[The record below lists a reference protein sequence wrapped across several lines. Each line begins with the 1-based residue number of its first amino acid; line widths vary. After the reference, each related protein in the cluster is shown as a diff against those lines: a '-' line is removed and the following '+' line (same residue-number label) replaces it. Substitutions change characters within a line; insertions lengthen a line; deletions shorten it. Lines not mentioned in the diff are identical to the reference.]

1 MNKRRSLPRRMALG
15 LMEHAVWVFPSARGP
30 WATAMQ
36 NELSQIENDLEAL
49 TWAGGCLA
57 TSYVERGR
65 AVGVI
70 ISGAIFMHV
79 QRWKKIGSITLL
91 AMSALLAASWWV
103 GQRPLITPGSNQV
116 FRMDSNAGGIIGF
129 LGSFILLPA
138 TIVGLFSFLSCI
150 KDRNFHSD
158 AARIGRVC
166 MWIVM
171 PYVAAL
177 MLVSTL
183 TPRTIVSIGD
193 GYCWDLWCLG
203 VEQVSATPQD
213 QNTLYTAKVRLF
225 SDANHVLTSRTKNFL
240 YAIDEQGR
248 RFPVFQNRTALPL
261 DVTVHPSESL
271 TTSLSFIA
279 PAKARKLYLTG
290 EEVTM
295 PWVYLY
301 FGSDLNP
308 LHRRTLLRIL

>member
-1 MNKRRSLPRRMALG
+1 
-15 LMEHAVWVFPSARGP
+15 
-30 WATAMQ
+30 MQ
-36 NELSQIENDLEAL
+36 HELSQIENDLEAL

-57 TSYVERGR
+57 ASYVERGR

-70 ISGAIFMHV
+70 ISR
-79 QRWKKIGSITLL
+79 RWRRIGLL
-91 AMSALLAASWWV
+91 ALPGIAVLLATSRWI
-103 GQRPLITPGSNQV
+103 GQRPFITPGSSQI

-129 LGSFILLPA
+129 LGALILLPA
-138 TIVGLFSFLSCI
+138 TIVGLSSFWSCLNS
-150 KDRNFHSD
+150 RNFHGD
-158 AARIGRVC
+158 AARVGRTC

-171 PYVAAL
+171 PYVAVL
-177 MLVSTL
+177 MLVSML

-203 VEQVSATPQD
+203 VEQVNATPQG

-225 SDANHVLTSRTKNFL
+225 SDANRVSTSRVKSFL
-240 YAIDEQGR
+240 YAIDEQGQ
-248 RFPVFQNRTALPL
+248 RFAVFQSRTALSL
-261 DVTVHPSESL
+261 DVTVHPGESM
-271 TTSLSFIA
+271 TTSLSFLA
-279 PAKARKLYLTG
+279 PATARKLYLTG
-290 EEVTM
+290 DQVAM